1 MASHPRIRSEMFLA
15 AVIAWGLVAIGA
27 LAQETPVGTDPIVE
41 AIQNLKAAADPDKAA
56 ERGFRMDFSRAQRTL
71 IENPQKALPHLVKM
85 LKTENVTQHRINA
98 AIVLAEIAA
107 SVAQPSAEMVEAW
120 NLCLK
125 DSSDAVAYWGLA
137 AMMEA
142 KVGDEEKKAAIA
154 ECLKLSRS
162 RILRIA
168 AAEAAYSAGFKP
180 AVPLLI
186 QHMQQ
191 LLQPYRDQIKSVL
204 TRPVE
209 AERYMERGMPG
220 EGYPGPEIGPGR
232 APGVR
237 PTTRPGAPSRPR
249 APALGVPTTPRTRS
263 APSARPG
270 TRPGLPAG
278 RTTRPGVA
286 VPEGEEGMAPVV
298 RYEVINPDE
307 LQYHDIEALLPALQ
321 ALPVYEE
328 MHLVG
333 IWCETLV
340 ITGPTDPGFG
350 FRSAPPWALDKCV
363 EAAVAWLQE
372 KGQASRK

>member
-232 APGVR
+232 GRRDRERRRWACR
-237 PTTRPGAPSRPR
+237 QRREHDRPR
-249 APALGVPTTPRTRS
+249 QRDPGPDRACPRGGRRAREWPSPKGKREWPLWYGTRS
-263 APSARPG
+263 S
-270 TRPGLPAG
+270 TR
-278 RTTRPGVA
+278 
-286 VPEGEEGMAPVV
+286 MSSS
-298 RYEVINPDE
+298 
-307 LQYHDIEALLPALQ
+307 
-321 ALPVYEE
+321 
-328 MHLVG
+328 
-333 IWCETLV
+333 
-340 ITGPTDPGFG
+340 ITI
-350 FRSAPPWALDKCV
+350 
-363 EAAVAWLQE
+363 
-372 KGQASRK
+372 